1 MTGAYAL
8 TMAEKILHKHGVT
21 GWRVVLVDEFPD
33 HPKRFGLCS
42 QRTRTITLAERW
54 LADDREAWETIYH
67 EIAHALVPDDV
78 LHGSRWYAMFRRI
91 AFGL

>member
-1 MTGAYAL
+1 MTAEYAL
-8 TMAEKILHKHGVT
+8 AMAEKIIQKQGLS
-21 GWRVVLVDEFPD
+21 GWRVALVDHFPD

-42 QRTRTITLAERW
+42 QRTRTITLATRW

-67 EIAHALVPDDV
+67 EVSHALTPHDIN
-78 LHGSRWYAMFRRI
+78 HGHEWYATFRRI